1 MSPKI
6 DRAPLGPPD
15 TLPLQQWEYLRIQIM
30 LQREAKEDNLSLI
43 QVLLHKE

>member
-6 DRAPLGPPD
+6 DRALLGPD
-15 TLPLQQWEYLRIQIM
+15 TLPLQQWENVRILIM